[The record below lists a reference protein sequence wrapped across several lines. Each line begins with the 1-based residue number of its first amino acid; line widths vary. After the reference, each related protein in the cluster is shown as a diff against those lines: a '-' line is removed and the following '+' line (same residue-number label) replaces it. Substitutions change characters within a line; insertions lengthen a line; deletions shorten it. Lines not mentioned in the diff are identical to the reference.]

1 MIRVEC
7 TRTKLIL
14 GLSLICLLSQP
25 RGTRHYNKKGIML
38 WLVICGEKE
47 RNEKKMLGGEEK
59 EKRNSV
65 IFFFVTQN

>member
-1 MIRVEC
+1 MYQNQVD
-7 TRTKLIL
+7 TWLIIN
-14 GLSLICLLSQP
+14 LSALS
-25 RGTRHYNKKGIML
+25 TLEELDTIIKKGIML